1 MRLIA
6 TVALLFCF
14 AQQILANTCGG
25 NCPSN
30 TCDDCKCGTEKNM
43 VAAAEW
49 CAKWSGWNQAMC
61 QCIVSHESGGNAN
74 ACGKNTDSSY
84 DVGLWQ
90 INSFNWASCSGGS
103 APCDPAKNLECA
115 KKVYAWGGNTFKL
128 WSTCGAC
135 NCLSGLEG
143 EAADL
148 SASQKK
154 KIGSTGSSWT
164 LQSQTQST
172 VLVGVARGGPNGANA
187 LAPAAQNGVG
197 AVIYSY
203 DGSSWDRQS
212 GSNANVQSGLLMGAA
227 ISPDATLKVVTSMLP
242 VFVSDNSDTYTTV
255 PNVGGTIQS
264 ASVFNTNSIGVVGSL
279 VVAKKSINGVAF
291 STDRGVTW
299 SASPVPSGFTRYGDF
314 IDSNNWL
321 VSAGIWGDDNTTT
334 TTTLHTHAPDADFS
348 LSKRIR
354 AGKGRKPTNG
364 DSSSGDT
371 NANGW
376 LASVSKSTDGGKT
389 WTEVLRGP
397 EGSMYYFNGISC
409 SGSTCVVVGEGETA
423 NGDYL
428 TVAFSSNDGGSTWS
442 QTLNSD
448 MYSLMAVV
456 MTSSTNGWLA
466 GAVHSIT
473 SGMVGQFYTTTDSGA
488 SWQLA
493 QTLADCYPIS
503 MSFADGQGVAA
514 CISSS
519 GSSAQ
524 AALFNA

>member
-1 MRLIA
+1 MRIIVVAALILGF
-6 TVALLFCF
+6 TLQVA
-14 AQQILANTCGG
+14 ANSCGG

-30 TCDDCKCGTEKNM
+30 TCDDCKCGTTKNP
-43 VAAAEW
+43 VSAADW

-135 NCLSGLEG
+135 NCLSGLQG
-143 EAADL
+143 EAADI

-154 KIGSTGSSWT
+154 NTGSTWT

-187 LAPAAQNGVG
+187 LAPAAQNGIG

-203 DGSSWDRQS
+203 DGASWDRQS
-212 GSNANVQSGLLMGAA
+212 GSNAGVQSGLLMGAA
-227 ISPDATLKVVTSMLP
+227 LSPDATLKVVTSMLP
-242 VFVSDNSDTYTTV
+242 VFVSDNAATYTTV

-264 ASVFNTNSIGVVGSL
+264 ASIFNTNSIGVVGSL
-279 VVAKKSINGVAF
+279 VVAKKSMNGVAF
-291 STDRGVTW
+291 SNDRGATW
-299 SASPVPSGFTRYGDF
+299 SASPVPSGWTRYGSF

-354 AGKGRKPTNG
+354 AGKGRKPI
-364 DSSSGDT
+364 SAEPT

-376 LASVSKSTDGGKT
+376 LASVSKTTDGGAT

-409 SGSTCVVVGEGETA
+409 SGSTCVVVGEGETET
-423 NGDYL
+423 GGYL
-428 TVAFSSNDGGSTWS
+428 TVAFSSTDGGATWT

-473 SGMVGQFYTTTDSGA
+473 SGMVGQFYTTSDSGN

-524 AALFNA
+524 AALLNA